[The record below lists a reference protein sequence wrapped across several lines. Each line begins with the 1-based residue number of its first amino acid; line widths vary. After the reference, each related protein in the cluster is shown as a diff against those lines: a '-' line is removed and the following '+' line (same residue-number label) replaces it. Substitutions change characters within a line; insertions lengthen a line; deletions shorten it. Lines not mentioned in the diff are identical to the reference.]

1 MLVLII
7 CLSVSGMR
15 TVIAGNTSRGL
26 STWNLFRE
34 DYLSATQTCHT
45 MGFVKQQKANC
56 NQKDI
61 IAFDAELKSPL
72 KGIGSGQKIIFPVIR
87 ENIGGGYDAGN
98 GVFTAPLSGV
108 YVFQWT
114 TVVTELVST
123 ETVLVVDGK
132 RRALNKCNSN
142 KANNDSCTKITIVKL
157 APGERVWIKCILG
170 NSSINDY
177 ESSSFIGF
185 RI

>member
-1 MLVLII
+1 MFWFY
-7 CLSVSGMR
+7 
-15 TVIAGNTSRGL
+15 T
-26 STWNLFRE
+26 
-34 DYLSATQTCHT
+34 
-45 MGFVKQQKANC
+45 
-56 NQKDI
+56 DI

-72 KGIGSGQKIIFPVIR
+72 KGIRSGQKIIFPVIR
-87 ENIGGGYDAGN
+87 ENIGGGYEAGN

-185 RI
+185 RLWNATHLEMLKKSVTVKRVLKIMLKWLFNSFVCVFLLLATEA

>member
-1 MLVLII
+1 MFWFY
-7 CLSVSGMR
+7 
-15 TVIAGNTSRGL
+15 T
-26 STWNLFRE
+26 
-34 DYLSATQTCHT
+34 
-45 MGFVKQQKANC
+45 
-56 NQKDI
+56 DI

-72 KGIGSGQKIIFPVIR
+72 KGIRSGQKIIFPVIR

-185 RI
+185 RLWNATHLEMLKKSVTVKRVLIIMLKWLFNSFVCVFLLLATEA

>member
-1 MLVLII
+1 MFWFY
-7 CLSVSGMR
+7 
-15 TVIAGNTSRGL
+15 T
-26 STWNLFRE
+26 
-34 DYLSATQTCHT
+34 
-45 MGFVKQQKANC
+45 
-56 NQKDI
+56 DI

-72 KGIGSGQKIIFPVIR
+72 KGIRSGQKIIFPVIR

-185 RI
+185 RLWNATYLEMLKKYVTVKRVLKIMLKWLFNSFVCVFLLLATEA

>member
-1 MLVLII
+1 MFWFY
-7 CLSVSGMR
+7 
-15 TVIAGNTSRGL
+15 T
-26 STWNLFRE
+26 
-34 DYLSATQTCHT
+34 
-45 MGFVKQQKANC
+45 
-56 NQKDI
+56 DI

-72 KGIGSGQKIIFPVIR
+72 KGIRSGQKIIFPVIR

-185 RI
+185 RIWNATHLEMLKKSVTVKRVLKIMLKWLFNSFVCVFLLLATEA

>member
-1 MLVLII
+1 MFWFY
-7 CLSVSGMR
+7 
-15 TVIAGNTSRGL
+15 T
-26 STWNLFRE
+26 
-34 DYLSATQTCHT
+34 
-45 MGFVKQQKANC
+45 
-56 NQKDI
+56 DI

-72 KGIGSGQKIIFPVIR
+72 KGIRSGQKIIFPVIR

-185 RI
+185 RIWNATHLEMLKKSVTVKRVLIIMLKWLFNSFVCVFLLLATEA

>member
-1 MLVLII
+1 M
-7 CLSVSGMR
+7 
-15 TVIAGNTSRGL
+15 
-26 STWNLFRE
+26 
-34 DYLSATQTCHT
+34 
-45 MGFVKQQKANC
+45 
-56 NQKDI
+56 
-61 IAFDAELKSPL
+61 
-72 KGIGSGQKIIFPVIR
+72 IR

-185 RI
+185 RLWNATYLEMLKKSVTVKRVLKIMLKWLFNSFVCVFLLLATEA

>member
-1 MLVLII
+1 MFWFY
-7 CLSVSGMR
+7 
-15 TVIAGNTSRGL
+15 T
-26 STWNLFRE
+26 
-34 DYLSATQTCHT
+34 
-45 MGFVKQQKANC
+45 
-56 NQKDI
+56 DI

-72 KGIGSGQKIIFPVIR
+72 KGIRSGQKIIFPVIR

-185 RI
+185 RLWNATHLEMLKKSVTVKRVLKIMLKWLFNPFVCVFLLLATEA

>member
-1 MLVLII
+1 MFWFY
-7 CLSVSGMR
+7 
-15 TVIAGNTSRGL
+15 T
-26 STWNLFRE
+26 
-34 DYLSATQTCHT
+34 
-45 MGFVKQQKANC
+45 
-56 NQKDI
+56 DI

-72 KGIGSGQKIIFPVIR
+72 KGIRSGQKIIFPVIR

-185 RI
+185 RLWNATHLEMLKKSVTVKRVLKIMLKWLFNSFVCVFLLLATEA

>member
-1 MLVLII
+1 MFWFY
-7 CLSVSGMR
+7 
-15 TVIAGNTSRGL
+15 T
-26 STWNLFRE
+26 
-34 DYLSATQTCHT
+34 
-45 MGFVKQQKANC
+45 
-56 NQKDI
+56 DI

-72 KGIGSGQKIIFPVIR
+72 KGIRSGQKIIFPVIR

-157 APGERVWIKCILG
+157 APEKGFGSNV
-170 NSSINDY
+170 SSAIPPLTTMKARLLLALDF
-177 ESSSFIGF
+177 EMQHI
-185 RI
+185 